1 MNGKKLYVSI
11 IVIIIAI
18 IGLLWGQFVWIS
30 HSYNLKNKELA
41 SKAMSILDD
50 VIIQTEDS
58 YYCIDFFSNNVFTEG
73 ERLLLYKQTRDGIAD
88 TLDINFWNPS
98 FAGDS
103 VYTYNEIVM
112 SFPAKIE
119 AVFHVRYMFDS
130 LSFSTDS
137 NGVDGNLISQYRYD
151 MKEDDSF
158 IPVFDS
164 LLKKEMADEGIS
176 VAYEYFIN
184 SQSIDSVV
192 YSYPEKAS
200 NYSFESTIKATIFS
214 KSYFF
219 KPYDIRLV
227 FPSKDKY
234 IYSNLIYVIGGTFAF
249 IIILAIFFGV
259 FIKTIIHQKRLA
271 EMKSDFMHNMTH
283 EFKTP
288 LSNVNLALDTIEK
301 KRANNT
307 DESEQKLLKII
318 REENIRLQDNV
329 NLILNTAFYEEKVIS
344 LNKEKLNINDII
356 THTAELF
363 DSEIMNRRAEL
374 SYNLEENI
382 PFVSVDET
390 HFTNVIYNLIDN
402 AIKYSKDTA
411 QINVSTYSKD
421 DNVIISIEDKGIG
434 IPAKS
439 LDHIFEK
446 FYRVPTGKI
455 HDVKGFGLGLTYVK
469 YIIDA
474 HDAKIS
480 IDSKLGLGSTFT
492 ITIPTEMNRH
502 G

>member
-1 MNGKKLYVSI
+1 MNGKKLYISI

-18 IGLLWGQFVWIS
+18 IGLLWGQFVWITY
-30 HSYNLKNKELA
+30 SYNLKNKELA
-41 SKAMSILDD
+41 AKAMSVLDD

-58 YYCIDFFSNNVFTEG
+58 YYCIDFFSNNVFAEG
-73 ERLLLYKQTRDGIAD
+73 ERLLLYRQTQDGVID

-119 AVFHVRYMFDS
+119 AVFNVRYMFDS

-137 NGVDGNLISQYRYD
+137 NGIEGNLISQYRYD

-158 IPVFDS
+158 ILVFDS
-164 LLKKEMADEGIS
+164 LLKKELTDEGIN

-227 FPSKDKY
+227 FPSKDTY

-249 IIILAIFFGV
+249 IIILAIFFAI
-259 FIKTIIHQKRLA
+259 FIKTIVQQRRLS
-271 EMKSDFMHNMTH
+271 EMKSDFIHNMTH

-288 LSNVNLALDTIEK
+288 LSNINLALDTIEK
-301 KRANNT
+301 KNSGNQENPDT
-307 DESEQKLLKII
+307 KLLKII
-318 REENIRLQDNV
+318 REENVRLQDNV
-329 NLILNTAFYEEKVIS
+329 DLILNTAFYEEKTIQ
-344 LNKEKLNINDII
+344 LNKEELNINEII
-356 THTAELF
+356 SRTAALF
-363 DSEIMNRRAEL
+363 DSGIMDRRAEIEFDL
-374 SYNLEENI
+374 GSNI
-382 PFVSVDET
+382 PNVFIDET
-390 HFTNVIYNLIDN
+390 HFTNVIFNLMDN
-402 AIKYSKDTA
+402 AIKYSESTA
-411 QINVSTYSKD
+411 QIKITTLIKNNHLIVSIKD
-421 DNVIISIEDKGIG
+421 NGKGI
-434 IPAKS
+434 PEKS
-439 LDHIFEK
+439 LVYIFDK

-469 YIIDA
+469 YVVEA
-474 HDAKIS
+474 HNSTISVESSLGKGSTFKIS
-480 IDSKLGLGSTFT
+480 IPLNK
-492 ITIPTEMNRH
+492 
-502 G
+502 